1 MRLQY
6 ILLCTIFFLPCFL
19 LTQQGEGKKDIRL
32 FTIQQ
37 ARLEYE
43 KYKWGDE
50 LFLKLN
56 GMANRTL
63 DGSFLKVTLFYYNT
77 QLLSVN
83 LPLQY
88 AAEKDADRILFS
100 LDWGPLNQPYQRVFS
115 GNYSVEVSFLLDHQV
130 PHLRSKLQENLKN
143 REVLPQRKAIPFGSM
158 ALFQEEKEYL
168 QSFYRERVQKMKTMY
183 DTIRKHSSEKRN
195 VRNALDLK
203 EWRKWLEA
211 FIQEIN
217 TETQL
222 LNKFQ
227 KKQFGCLYSIT
238 RDSLIEYQDLL
249 ARFAKL
255 TSIELYQKH
264 NVEPDKRDTNI
275 ASFGLKR
282 LDMVQKNLERLLEQA
297 MADLKSEKILGE
309 KK

>member
-6 ILLCTIFFLPCFL
+6 ILLCTIFFFPCFL

-130 PHLRSKLQENLKN
+130 PHLRSNS
-143 REVLPQRKAIPFGSM
+143 RKISKIERFCH
-158 ALFQEEKEYL
+158 KER
-168 QSFYRERVQKMKTMY
+168 QSPLAPWLCFR
-183 DTIRKHSSEKRN
+183 RKKSISKAFTES
-195 VRNALDLK
+195 VC
-203 EWRKWLEA
+203 RK
-211 FIQEIN
+211 
-217 TETQL
+217 
-222 LNKFQ
+222 
-227 KKQFGCLYSIT
+227 
-238 RDSLIEYQDLL
+238 
-249 ARFAKL
+249 
-255 TSIELYQKH
+255 
-264 NVEPDKRDTNI
+264 
-275 ASFGLKR
+275 
-282 LDMVQKNLERLLEQA
+282 
-297 MADLKSEKILGE
+297 
-309 KK
+309 